1 MNRSCGPPGD
11 LAALLCDLLARPN
24 ICSKE
29 WIARQYDH
37 EVQGTSVIKP
47 LVGEDRDVPSDAAVM
62 RPVLDVGQGAGL
74 CPGPAAAVFAPSTP
88 IT

>member
-1 MNRSCGPPGD
+1 M
-11 LAALLCDLLARPN
+11 LARPN

-29 WIARQYDH
+29 WVARQYDH

-47 LVGEDRDVPSDAAVM
+47 LVGAGRDVNSDAAVI
-62 RPVLDVGQGAGL
+62 RPVLSSEKGL
-74 CPGPAAAVFAPSTP
+74 AFSQACCPCTRPSTP

>member
-1 MNRSCGPPGD
+1 VLQEARRTYGQ
-11 LAALLCDLLARPN
+11 LLLDMLARPN

-47 LVGEDRDVPSDAAVM
+47 LVGADRDVPAM
-62 RPVLDVGQGAGL
+62 P
-74 CPGPAAAVFAPSTP
+74 P
-88 IT
+88 

>member
-1 MNRSCGPPGD
+1 MLS
-11 LAALLCDLLARPN
+11 RPN

-47 LVGEDRDVPSDAAVM
+47 LVGAGRDIHTDAAVI
-62 RPVLDVGQGAGL
+62 RPVLDSKKGL
-74 CPGPAAAVFAPSTP
+74 AFSQSLIPEYSPLML
-88 IT
+88 II